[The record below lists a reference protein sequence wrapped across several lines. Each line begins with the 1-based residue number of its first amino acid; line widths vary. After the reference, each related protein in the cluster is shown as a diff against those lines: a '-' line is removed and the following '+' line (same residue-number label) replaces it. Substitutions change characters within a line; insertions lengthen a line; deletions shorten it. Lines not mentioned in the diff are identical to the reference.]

1 MITGEK
7 IGLRPPGVSGSYPG
21 NYFSLRMQELKILE
35 VEVVEGGVECWAALC
50 SLEALR
56 VSSSQVL
63 YFT

>member
-1 MITGEK
+1 
-7 IGLRPPGVSGSYPG
+7 
-21 NYFSLRMQELKILE
+21 MQELKILE

-63 YFT
+63 HFTKTN